1 MNYKPLEYFVEFRDT
16 SLINELLSNDLLQQ
30 HLILIE
36 DESELLDL
44 YKNAAIAAA
53 EKLMNRP
60 IVPSKIVV
68 SANST
73 EFRLPYG
80 GYLIESCVDDNG
92 NPTLYK
98 LNPVTKKVTIQ
109 GNPVFPIT
117 LKVSCDF
124 SATGEGN
131 VPDSVI
137 LGVCMAVATSYQN
150 RESVVLGISAAE
162 IPYSQK
168 AIFQQ
173 YRIPNNAGGV

>member
-1 MNYKPLEYFVEFRDT
+1 MNNKTLEYSVDFRDT
-16 SLINELLSNDLLQQ
+16 SQLNDLIPNDLLQQ
-30 HLILIE
+30 HLILID
-36 DESELLDL
+36 DESELITL

-60 IVPSKIVV
+60 IVPSKIIV

-92 NPTLYK
+92 NPVLYK
-98 LNPVTKKVTIQ
+98 LNPVTKKVTAQ
-109 GNPVFPIT
+109 GNPVLPIT

-124 SATGEGN
+124 GANGEGN
-131 VPDSVI
+131 VPDSIV
-137 LGVCMAVATSYQN
+137 LGLCMAVATSYQN
-150 RESVVLGISAAE
+150 RESIVIGTITSE
-162 IPYSQK
+162 IPYSHK